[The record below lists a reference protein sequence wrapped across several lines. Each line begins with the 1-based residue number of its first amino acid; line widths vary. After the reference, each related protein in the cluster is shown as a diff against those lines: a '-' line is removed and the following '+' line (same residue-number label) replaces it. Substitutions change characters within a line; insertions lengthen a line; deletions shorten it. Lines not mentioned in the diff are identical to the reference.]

1 MKAIG
6 ILLIVFG
13 LFAGAGAASMNMNNE
28 AKNQPQAE
36 RLGEAIGGALCSL
49 TLVVTGAIL
58 AWMSDRKPP
67 GDGYRRPEA
76 KQDDD
81 PRVKNPWDTGPG

>member
-1 MKAIG
+1 MKAVG

-13 LFAGAGAASMNMNNE
+13 LFAGAGAASMNM
-28 AKNQPQAE
+28 KNQAQGKPQAE

-49 TLVVTGAIL
+49 TLVVAGAIL

-67 GDGYRRPEA
+67 EGGYRRPDTNREE
-76 KQDDD
+76 D

>member
-1 MKAIG
+1 MKALG

-13 LFAGAGAASMNMNNE
+13 LMAGAGAASMNMKNE
-28 AKNQPQAE
+28 AQRKPQAE

-49 TLVVTGAIL
+49 TLVVAGAFL
-58 AWMSDRKPP
+58 AWKSDRKPP
-67 GDGYRRPEA
+67 EGGYRRPDT
-76 KQDDD
+76 KQGDD